1 MACFTAP
8 LAGAAVA
15 AVVQKTAGGKSSNPF
30 LRKLHCLVKMSLGG
44 SFLLATLGGSFLLAI
59 EHIYHGEITFFPPFL
74 TAMKD
79 PNDTKEMIHEI
90 MTVGVSMAVL
100 LLVAWIGM
108 VVVSEIAE
116 RRKAVLH
123 V

>member
-15 AVVQKTAGGKSSNPF
+15 AVVQKTAGKKSSNPF
-30 LRKLHCLVKMSLGG
+30 LRKLHWLVKM
-44 SFLLATLGGSFLLAI
+44 ALGGSFLLAI
-59 EHIYHGEITFFPPFL
+59 EHIYHGEIKFFPPFL
-74 TAMKD
+74 TKMEN
-79 PNDTKEMIHEI
+79 PEDTQEMIHEI

-100 LLVAWIGM
+100 ILVAWIGM
-108 VVVSEIAE
+108 VVVSEILD
-116 RRKAVLH
+116 RRRELAH

>member
-15 AVVQKTAGGKSSNPF
+15 AVVQKTAGGKSQNPF
-30 LRKLHCLVKMSLGG
+30 LRKLHWLIKM
-44 SFLLATLGGSFLLAI
+44 TLGGSFLLAI
-59 EHIYHGEITFFPPFL
+59 EHVFHGEIAFYPPFL

-79 PNDTKEMIHEI
+79 PADTQAMIHEI

-100 LLVAWIGM
+100 LVVAWVGM

-116 RRKAVLH
+116 HRKVAVN

>member
-15 AVVQKTAGGKSSNPF
+15 AVVQKTAGKKSSNPF
-30 LRKLHCLVKMSLGG
+30 LRKLHWLVKM
-44 SFLLATLGGSFLLAI
+44 ALGGSFLLAI

-74 TAMKD
+74 TAMED
-79 PNDTKEMIHEI
+79 PNDTQEMVHEI

-100 LLVAWIGM
+100 LVVVWVGM
-108 VVVSEIAE
+108 VVVSEIVE

>member
-15 AVVQKTAGGKSSNPF
+15 AVIQKTTGDKARNPF
-30 LRKLHCLVKMSLGG
+30 LRKLHWLVKM
-44 SFLLATLGGSFLLAI
+44 ALGGSFLLAI

-79 PNDTKEMIHEI
+79 PNDTKEMLHEI

-100 LLVAWIGM
+100 LVVVWIGM

-116 RRKAVLH
+116 RRKAVYN

>member
-1 MACFTAP
+1 MA
-8 LAGAAVA
+8 
-15 AVVQKTAGGKSSNPF
+15 
-30 LRKLHCLVKMSLGG
+30 
-44 SFLLATLGGSFLLAI
+44 LGGSFLLAI

-79 PNDTKEMIHEI
+79 PEDTKEMIHEI

-108 VVVSEIAE
+108 VIVSEMIE
-116 RRKAVLH
+116 HRREVVANV
-123 V
+123 

>member
-15 AVVQKTAGGKSSNPF
+15 AVVQKTAGKKSSNPF
-30 LRKLHCLVKMSLGG
+30 LRKLHWLVKM
-44 SFLLATLGGSFLLAI
+44 ALGGSFLLAI
-59 EHIYHGEITFFPPFL
+59 EHIYHGEIKFFPPFL
-74 TAMKD
+74 TKMEN
-79 PNDTKEMIHEI
+79 PEDTQEMIHEI

-100 LLVAWIGM
+100 ILVVWIGM

>member
-15 AVVQKTAGGKSSNPF
+15 AVVQKATAGKARNPF
-30 LRKLHCLVKMSLGG
+30 LRKLHWLVKM
-44 SFLLATLGGSFLLAI
+44 ALGGSFLLAI
-59 EHIYHGEITFFPPFL
+59 EHIYHGEITFYPPFL
-74 TAMKD
+74 TKMQNPA
-79 PNDTKEMIHEI
+79 DTQEMVHEI

-100 LLVAWIGM
+100 LLIVWVGM
-108 VVVSEIAE
+108 VVVSEIVE
-116 RRKAVLH
+116 RRQVAAH

>member
-15 AVVQKTAGGKSSNPF
+15 AVVHKTAGEKSPNPF
-30 LRKLHCLVKMSLGG
+30 IRKLHWLVKMALGG
-44 SFLLATLGGSFLLAI
+44 SFLLAV
-59 EHIYHGEITFFPPFL
+59 EHVYHGEITYLPPFL

-79 PNDTKEMIHEI
+79 PADTQAMVHEI

-116 RRKAVLH
+116 RRQVAAH

>member
-15 AVVQKTAGGKSSNPF
+15 AVVQKTTEGKTRNPF
-30 LRKLHCLVKMSLGG
+30 LRKLHWLVKM
-44 SFLLATLGGSFLLAI
+44 ALGGSFLLAI
-59 EHIYHGEITFFPPFL
+59 EHVYHGEITFYPPFL
-74 TAMKD
+74 TKMQNPADMQ
-79 PNDTKEMIHEI
+79 EMIHEI

-100 LLVAWIGM
+100 LFVVWIGM

-116 RRKAVLH
+116 HRKV
-123 V
+123 VPNV

>member
-15 AVVQKTAGGKSSNPF
+15 AVVQKATAGKARNPF
-30 LRKLHCLVKMSLGG
+30 LRKLHWLVKMS
-44 SFLLATLGGSFLLAI
+44 LGGSFLLAI

-79 PNDTKEMIHEI
+79 PNDTKEMLHEI

-100 LLVAWIGM
+100 LLVVWIGM

>member
-15 AVVQKTAGGKSSNPF
+15 AVVQKTTEGKTRNPF
-30 LRKLHCLVKMSLGG
+30 LRKLHWLVKM
-44 SFLLATLGGSFLLAI
+44 ALGGSFLLAI

-79 PNDTKEMIHEI
+79 PNDTQEI
-90 MTVGVSMAVL
+90 AMPELFSVEKSETMRSRSCAGVELLVSM
-100 LLVAWIGM
+100 M
-108 VVVSEIAE
+108 
-116 RRKAVLH
+116 
-123 V
+123 

>member
-15 AVVQKTAGGKSSNPF
+15 AVVQKTTEGKTRNPF
-30 LRKLHCLVKMSLGG
+30 LRKLHWLVKMALGG
-44 SFLLATLGGSFLLAI
+44 SFLLAV
-59 EHIYHGEITFFPPFL
+59 EHVYHGEITYLPPFL

-79 PNDTKEMIHEI
+79 PADTQAMVHEI

-116 RRKAVLH
+116 RRQVAAH

>member
-15 AVVQKTAGGKSSNPF
+15 AVVQKATGGKARNPF
-30 LRKLHCLVKMSLGG
+30 LRKLHWLVKM
-44 SFLLATLGGSFLLAI
+44 ALGGSFLLAI

-79 PNDTKEMIHEI
+79 PNDTKEMLHEI

-100 LLVAWIGM
+100 LLVVWIGM

-116 RRKAVLH
+116 RRKAVLN

>member
-15 AVVQKTAGGKSSNPF
+15 AVVQKTAGGKSHNPF
-30 LRKLHCLVKMSLGG
+30 LRKLHWLVKM
-44 SFLLATLGGSFLLAI
+44 ALGGSFLLAI
-59 EHIYHGEITFFPPFL
+59 EHIYHGEITFCPPFL
-74 TAMKD
+74 TKMQNPA
-79 PNDTKEMIHEI
+79 DTQEMVHEI

-100 LLVAWIGM
+100 LFVVWIGM
-108 VVVSEIAE
+108 VVVSEIVE
-116 RRKAVLH
+116 RRQVVAH

>member
-15 AVVQKTAGGKSSNPF
+15 TVVHKTAGEKSQNPF
-30 LRKLHCLVKMSLGG
+30 LRKLNWLVKMS
-44 SFLLATLGGSFLLAI
+44 LGGSFLLAI

-79 PNDTKEMIHEI
+79 PADTQAMIHEI

-100 LLVAWIGM
+100 LLVVWIGM

-116 RRKAVLH
+116 HRKV
-123 V
+123 VPNV

>member
-15 AVVQKTAGGKSSNPF
+15 AVVQKATAGKVRNPF
-30 LRKLHCLVKMSLGG
+30 LRKLHWLVKM
-44 SFLLATLGGSFLLAI
+44 ALGGSFLLAI
-59 EHIYHGEITFFPPFL
+59 EHIYHGEITFCPPFL
-74 TAMKD
+74 TKMQNPA
-79 PNDTKEMIHEI
+79 DTQEMVHEI

-100 LLVAWIGM
+100 LFFVWIGM

>member
-15 AVVQKTAGGKSSNPF
+15 AVVQKATGGKARNPF
-30 LRKLHCLVKMSLGG
+30 LRNLHWLVKMALGV
-44 SFLLATLGGSFLLAI
+44 SFLLAI

-79 PNDTKEMIHEI
+79 PNDTQEMIHEI

-108 VVVSEIAE
+108 VVVSEIVE
-116 RRKAVLH
+116 RRREVAVN

>member
-15 AVVQKTAGGKSSNPF
+15 AVVHKTAGEKSQNPF
-30 LRKLHCLVKMSLGG
+30 LRKLNWLVKMS
-44 SFLLATLGGSFLLAI
+44 LGGSFLLAI

-79 PNDTKEMIHEI
+79 PNDTKEMLHEI

-108 VVVSEIAE
+108 VVVSEIVE

>member
-15 AVVQKTAGGKSSNPF
+15 AVVQKATAGKARNPF
-30 LRKLHCLVKMSLGG
+30 LRKLHWLVKM
-44 SFLLATLGGSFLLAI
+44 ALGGSFLLAI
-59 EHIYHGEITFFPPFL
+59 EHIYHGEITTFPPFL

-79 PNDTKEMIHEI
+79 PDETQVMIHEI

-100 LLVAWIGM
+100 LVVVWIGM

>member
-15 AVVQKTAGGKSSNPF
+15 AVVQKTAGKKSSNPF
-30 LRKLHCLVKMSLGG
+30 LRKLHWLVKM
-44 SFLLATLGGSFLLAI
+44 ALGGSFLLAI
-59 EHIYHGEITFFPPFL
+59 EHIYHGEITFYPPFL
-74 TAMKD
+74 TKMQNPA
-79 PNDTKEMIHEI
+79 DTQEMIHEI

-100 LLVAWIGM
+100 LFVVWIGM

-116 RRKAVLH
+116 HRKV
-123 V
+123 VPNV

>member
-15 AVVQKTAGGKSSNPF
+15 AVVQKTAGKKSSNPF
-30 LRKLHCLVKMSLGG
+30 LRKLHWLVKM
-44 SFLLATLGGSFLLAI
+44 ALGGSFLLAI
-59 EHIYHGEITFFPPFL
+59 EHIYHGEITTFPPFL

-79 PNDTKEMIHEI
+79 PEDTKEMLHEI

-100 LLVAWIGM
+100 LVVVWIGM

>member
-15 AVVQKTAGGKSSNPF
+15 AVVHKSTAGKARNPF
-30 LRKLHCLVKMSLGG
+30 LRKLHWLVKM
-44 SFLLATLGGSFLLAI
+44 ALGGSFLLAI
-59 EHIYHGEITFFPPFL
+59 EHVYHGEITFYPPFL

-79 PNDTKEMIHEI
+79 PADTQVMVHEI

>member
-15 AVVQKTAGGKSSNPF
+15 AAVRKTAGKSQNPF
-30 LRKLHCLVKMSLGG
+30 LRKLDWLIKM
-44 SFLLATLGGSFLLAI
+44 TLGGSFLLAI

-79 PNDTKEMIHEI
+79 PEDTKEMIHEI

-108 VVVSEIAE
+108 VIVSEIAE
-116 RRKAVLH
+116 RRKV
-123 V
+123 VPNV

>member
-1 MACFTAP
+1 MRTGHRRVI
-8 LAGAAVA
+8 LIN
-15 AVVQKTAGGKSSNPF
+15 S
-30 LRKLHCLVKMSLGG
+30 LHQFCNKKGNNNGLFYST
-44 SFLLATLGGSFLLAI
+44 SLLAI

-100 LLVAWIGM
+100 LLVVWIGM
-108 VVVSEIAE
+108 VVMSEIAE
-116 RRKAVLH
+116 HRKV
-123 V
+123 VPNV

>member
-15 AVVQKTAGGKSSNPF
+15 AVVQKTAGENSSNPF
-30 LRKLHCLVKMSLGG
+30 LRKLHWLVKMS
-44 SFLLATLGGSFLLAI
+44 LGGSFLLAI

-79 PNDTKEMIHEI
+79 PNDTKEMLHEI

-108 VVVSEIAE
+108 VVVSEIVE

>member
-15 AVVQKTAGGKSSNPF
+15 AVVQKTAGEKSQNPF
-30 LRKLHCLVKMSLGG
+30 LRKLNWLVKMS
-44 SFLLATLGGSFLLAI
+44 LGGSFLLAI
-59 EHIYHGEITFFPPFL
+59 EHIYHGEITYLPPFL

-79 PNDTKEMIHEI
+79 PADTQVMVHEI

-116 RRKAVLH
+116 RRQVAAH

>member
-30 LRKLHCLVKMSLGG
+30 LRKLHWLVKM
-44 SFLLATLGGSFLLAI
+44 ALGGSFLLAI

-79 PNDTKEMIHEI
+79 PEDTKEMLHQI

-100 LLVAWIGM
+100 LVVVWIGM
-108 VVVSEIAE
+108 VVVSEIAD
-116 RRKAVLH
+116 RRQVAAH

>member
-15 AVVQKTAGGKSSNPF
+15 AAVRKTAGKSQNPF
-30 LRKLHCLVKMSLGG
+30 LRKLDWLVKM
-44 SFLLATLGGSFLLAI
+44 TLGGSFLLAI
-59 EHIYHGEITFFPPFL
+59 EHVYHGEISFVPPFL

-79 PNDTKEMIHEI
+79 PADTQVMIHEI
-90 MTVGVSMAVL
+90 MTVGVSMAAL
-100 LLVAWIGM
+100 LFVAWVAM
-108 VVVSEIAE
+108 VMVSEIADRG
-116 RRKAVLH
+116 RRTVPN

>member
-15 AVVQKTAGGKSSNPF
+15 AVIQKTTAGKARNPF
-30 LRKLHCLVKMSLGG
+30 LRKLHWLVKM
-44 SFLLATLGGSFLLAI
+44 ALGGSFLLAI
-59 EHIYHGEITFFPPFL
+59 EHIYHGEITMFPPFL

-79 PNDTKEMIHEI
+79 PEDTQEMIHEI

-100 LLVAWIGM
+100 LVVVWIGM